1 MKNISKAPGDLEKML
16 NGMLKNTLISFHSD
30 LSSKRVS
37 PYDTGRFAASWFVNG
52 QSNADSL
59 TVNYKNKYTISN
71 PLPYAER
78 LCFGGWAVSQPKD
91 WFPAYFNGK
100 GQRIVN
106 KAVRDAEAEL

>member
-1 MKNISKAPGDLEKML
+1 MKDISKAPGDLEKML

-30 LSSKRVS
+30 LGSSKIS

-106 KAVRDAEAEL
+106 KAVRKAESEL